1 MLGALPPTP
10 PGSRTKKK
18 SLTGSV
24 TIGGASNAAGGP
36 AGRSLKGRGAGLH
49 FIGSCILIRL
59 FSSQLRWCPA
69 SRRQRQNVKLFL
81 REP

>member
-1 MLGALPPTP
+1 
-10 PGSRTKKK
+10 
-18 SLTGSV
+18 
-24 TIGGASNAAGGP
+24 
-36 AGRSLKGRGAGLH
+36 LH

-81 REP
+81 REPLASEASKIFKNPLCFRVRHRS